1 MVKPEKKYAVALDP
15 IHIGAGGYQLGRVDN
30 VIVREPATGIP
41 KIPGTSIAGAVR
53 SYAVIV
59 DDDAIDDNNK
69 FDIDAIFG
77 TVEGQGM
84 LRFYDGQILFFPVNS
99 MQGTVWV
106 TTKELLEYWFDQD
119 GTVSVPFPE
128 TIDDDK
134 IIALKG
140 INGNNTIN
148 LGWLLLKVQKLVEN
162 KKEIKL
168 PDEMNKRLG
177 KIIMVSQKLFTHIVN
192 DNLEVRTSVRID
204 PETGAAEKTGLFTYE
219 AMPRGTVIGFE
230 ICCDERRGKDN
241 SLTYDN
247 ISPLLSKAYNY
258 LKMLGIGGMETRGFG
273 RLEVLKG
280 DEHD

>member
-1 MVKPEKKYAVALDP
+1 MVKPEKKYAMALDP

-59 DDDAIDDNNK
+59 DDDAPDDEKK

-84 LRFYDGQILFFPVNS
+84 LRFYDGQMLFFPVNS
-99 MQGTVWV
+99 MQGTVWL
-106 TTKELLEYWFDQD
+106 TTKGLLEYWFSKN
-119 GTVSVPFPE
+119 GNRSLPLPE

-140 INGNNTIN
+140 IIGNNPIN
-148 LGWLLLKVQKLVEN
+148 IGWLLLEMQKLEEE
-162 KKEIKL
+162 KEKINL
-168 PDEMNKRLG
+168 PDYLDCRLN
-177 KIIMVSQKLFTHIVN
+177 KIIMVSQKLFTHIIN
-192 DNLEVRTSVRID
+192 DNLEVRTSVRIS
-204 PETGAAEKTGLFTYE
+204 PMTGAAEEGGLFTYE

-241 SLTYDN
+241 SLTYGN

-280 DEHD
+280 DKT

>member
-1 MVKPEKKYAVALDP
+1 MVEPEKKYAMALDP

-30 VIVREPATGIP
+30 VIVREPASGIP

-53 SYAVIV
+53 SYAAIV
-59 DDDAIDDNNK
+59 NDNAQRNEN
-69 FDIDAIFG
+69 INIGEIFG

-99 MQGTVWV
+99 MQGTVWI
-106 TTKELLEYWFDQD
+106 TTKELLEYWFSKD
-119 GTVSVPFPE
+119 GNGSLPLPE

-148 LGWLLLKVQKLVEN
+148 LGWLLLEMQKLKED

-168 PDEMNKRLG
+168 PNYLNSRLA
-177 KIIMVSQKLFTHIVN
+177 KIVMVSQKLFTHIVN
-192 DNLEVRTSVRID
+192 DNLEVRTSVRIS
-204 PETGAAEKTGLFTYE
+204 PETGAAEDGGLFTYE

-241 SLTYDN
+241 SLSYDN
-247 ISPLLSKAYNY
+247 ISLLLSKAYNY

-280 DEHD
+280 DKT

>member
-1 MVKPEKKYAVALDP
+1 MVKAEKKYAMALDP

-41 KIPGTSIAGAVR
+41 KIPGTSIAGAIR
-53 SYAVIV
+53 SYADIAN
-59 DDDAIDDNNK
+59 DDVPFDKNK
-69 FDIDAIFG
+69 LDIDTIFG

-99 MQGTVWV
+99 ALGTVWI
-106 TTKELLEYWFDQD
+106 TTKELLEYWFDED
-119 GTVSVPFPE
+119 GTVSLPLAE
-128 TIDDDK
+128 TVDDNK

-140 INGNNTIN
+140 INGNNPIN
-148 LGWLLLKVQKLVEN
+148 IGWLLLEMQKMEE
-162 KKEIKL
+162 KKEKLNL
-168 PDEMNKRLG
+168 PDYLDCRLS
-177 KIIMVSQKLFTHIVN
+177 KIMMVSQKLFTHIVN

-204 PETGAAEKTGLFTYE
+204 PKTGAAEDGGLFTYE

-241 SLTYDN
+241 SLNYNN

-280 DEHD
+280 DKA